1 MIMTVI
7 IFFISKRIYWIFLY
21 LSTRT
26 LLTFFLFLYLCFVLS
41 KIFWIPILLVCFC
54 CEVAQIR
61 IPLNRNLDFAGRL
74 FCPTLPLFNFLIVPL
89 FIYDNALLAFF
100 HHFWYTWFPF
110 AIINLSCRFN
120 YLFLLKWVK
129 KLSLKQYHK
138 FHHKQN
144 LWLIERD
151 LRYLYE
157 ELSKQ
162 KKLELEDNLPY
173 SLNLG
178 FQHL

>member
-1 MIMTVI
+1 MIMAVI

-120 YLFLLKWVK
+120 YLFLLANSNINYEFIFF
-129 KLSLKQYHK
+129 LFFLHL
-138 FHHKQN
+138 FDI
-144 LWLIERD
+144 LIFCLHIRI
-151 LRYLYE
+151 LII
-157 ELSKQ
+157 S
-162 KKLELEDNLPY
+162 
-173 SLNLG
+173 
-178 FQHL
+178 